1 MIFWKTISNCSW
13 IWLTCICMMN
23 CFAHRPVFRRSFQS
37 CTKNTLSTAKK
48 DVEDYLKLLAL
59 TDEYFDQIISFEK
72 EKADAGLFMSDFA
85 CQNIIDQCNAF
96 IADSDNHYLIET
108 FNTRIDKLTGLTQS
122 EKRPLQT
129 AERKN
134 TPRTYFSSLRKS
146 RCCADRP
153 FRFRNQ

>member
-1 MIFWKTISNCSW
+1 MNI
-13 IWLTCICMMN
+13 LT
-23 CFAHRPVFRRSFQS
+23 RSF
-37 CTKNTLSTAKK
+37 L
-48 DVEDYLKLLAL
+48 
-59 TDEYFDQIISFEK
+59 FEK

-129 AERKN
+129 AERKKYSTN
-134 TPRTYFSSLRKS
+134 IFFQPTKISLLPR
-146 RCCADRP
+146 
-153 FRFRNQ
+153 